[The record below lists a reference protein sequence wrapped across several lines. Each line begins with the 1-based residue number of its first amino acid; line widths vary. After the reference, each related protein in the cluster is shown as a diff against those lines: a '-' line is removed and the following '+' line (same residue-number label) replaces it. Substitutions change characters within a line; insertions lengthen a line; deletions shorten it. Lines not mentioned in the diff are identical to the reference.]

1 MFTQLR
7 NAGILSQ
14 INGLV
19 LGKFTDCK
27 PGDSARPHLKLREI
41 FSDVF
46 SWMTAPAVGGLQYG
60 HVSRKLTLPF
70 GLQAQLDANRGT
82 LSVLESAVE

>member
-1 MFTQLR
+1 MP
-7 NAGILSQ
+7 
-14 INGLV
+14 LV
-19 LGKFTDCK
+19 LDILRHGAAEAAGAA
-27 PGDSARPHLKLREI
+27 GDSARPHLKLREI

-46 SWMTAPAVGGLQYG
+46 SWMTAPAVEGLQYG